1 MKRHISIPM
10 TLSYIML
17 AIFLAL
23 GAFASCSDS
32 KAEQMPP
39 GTTGEAL
46 IESTGP
52 SHSAPTEE
60 ATQPTEGAGR
70 VEDTVPNVIPTDP
83 TTSESDPG
91 NKDESIPDE
100 TEKEDKKEDVTS
112 KPTIPAQTIPP
123 AQETVPETEET
134 TRPTETVPPTASES
148 KPNLWLEPIEP
159 TVMPSTEPTTAP
171 TTPATKP
178 TEPTVTK
185 PTVPAPDAP
194 SEPPKPTEPVQTDP
208 NESQTTPTEPPHQH
222 LYTESKRTNA
232 TCEGKGSATYTCG
245 CGASYTKSID
255 ALGHDWSDWMVV
267 KEATYTEKGEEGYV
281 CKRCGEKDT
290 IPIPK
295 LKYDLPEDT
304 AEAIAMLTKIY
315 INELRNQ
322 EGACS
327 AADMPGCDKMSK
339 RRSEQM
345 ASKQKVEHNLADW
358 KAAATELKYGE
369 YVDPGKYGMDLEP
382 YYSLGGQEAVGST
395 YDAFSTVEKIARRLA
410 DGVHSSASHWSYVG
424 DDSNKYM
431 SVGVTLNNGTW
442 YCCIITAKVNLDEHS
457 SHTRDFSRELVM

>member
-1 MKRHISIPM
+1 M

-100 TEKEDKKEDVTS
+100 TEKEDTKEDVTS

-327 AADMPGCDKMSK
+327 AADIPG
-339 RRSEQM
+339 
-345 ASKQKVEHNLADW
+345 
-358 KAAATELKYGE
+358 
-369 YVDPGKYGMDLEP
+369 
-382 YYSLGGQEAVGST
+382 
-395 YDAFSTVEKIARRLA
+395 
-410 DGVHSSASHWSYVG
+410 
-424 DDSNKYM
+424 
-431 SVGVTLNNGTW
+431 
-442 YCCIITAKVNLDEHS
+442 
-457 SHTRDFSRELVM
+457 

>member
-1 MKRHISIPM
+1 MKKYICAVLAATLLIS
-10 TLSYIML
+10 T
-17 AIFLAL
+17 
-23 GAFASCSDS
+23 FAACS
-32 KAEQMPP
+32 KAEQTLPTSTGNP
-39 GTTGEAL
+39 LGTTAPVESLAPSEDNTLAPGIDTTEPSSPVDNP
-46 IESTGP
+46 IETEP
-52 SHSAPTEE
+52 TTEPTEPNE
-60 ATQPTEGAGR
+60 EITSPTQP
-70 VEDTVPNVIPTDP
+70 
-83 TTSESDPG
+83 
-91 NKDESIPDE
+91 SIPV
-100 TEKEDKKEDVTS
+100 TEPNDKNDDKKDDKKDDHSTIVPTV
-112 KPTIPAQTIPP
+112 KPSA
-123 AQETVPETEET
+123 PETEPEISIPPETSGTSQPPET
-134 TRPTETVPPTASES
+134 TETPSGGNTGPG
-148 KPNLWLEPIEP
+148 LWLEPIDPERP
-159 TVMPSTEPTTAP
+159 QGDNNSTTV
-171 TTPATKP
+171 P
-178 TEPTVTK
+178 TEQFR
-185 PTVPAPDAP
+185 
-194 SEPPKPTEPVQTDP
+194 PTEV
-208 NESQTTPTEPPHQH
+208 PHQH
-222 LYTESKRTNA
+222 SYTETKRVKASCT
-232 TCEGKGSATYTCG
+232 EQGSVTYTCS
-245 CGASYTKSID
+245 CGALYSKSID

-290 IPIPK
+290 IPIAK

-322 EGACS
+322 EGACA

-442 YCCIITAKVNLDEHS
+442 YCCIITAKVDLDQNPS
-457 SHTRDFSRELVM
+457 GKP